1 MPPALDHTLSEVE
14 REVEGKPGPEETPQ
28 LARRKRI
35 TPGHSLGGS

>member
-28 LARRKRI
+28 LDRRERI
-35 TPGHSLGGS
+35 TPGRTLGSS